1 MATESLLEIT
11 NPEPT
16 FISIN
21 TPGATYTMP
30 AMPPASGQVS
40 SGQVSGVV
48 DSSGFAYL
56 SGVLGSYPPGSYDIH
71 WSFPGATPRTD
82 ILNIVSGQSL
92 YTFPP
97 LQITATS
104 TSGGAVPANPKPIVS
119 STPQP
124 STNPIYPFT
133 FPAYNY
139 GKYFTPTQALMY
151 IGGLFIDELN
161 GFQYSLQSNK
171 VPVFGYCSEMMDAV
185 GIGKSLI
192 QGQFNINFITDGY
205 LYTVLNEHKRKNAP
219 IPDKS
224 SADSLA
230 ASNLMDQ
237 CAQLLSNN
245 PEATRS
251 TYIQNQID
259 QIKQQIIQ
267 LSANNSSIPSQL
279 SAQSR
284 QSIKGNLNHNTYNAA
299 YSRIPFNIVLEFEGG
314 GRKITKTVR
323 DCVLTGNEQILSDDS
338 VILDGYSFIARSI
351 S

>member
-1 MATESLLEIT
+1 
-11 NPEPT
+11 
-16 FISIN
+16 
-21 TPGATYTMP
+21 MP

-40 SGQVSGVV
+40 GVV
-48 DSSGFAYL
+48 DSSGSVYL
-56 SGVLGSYPPGSYDIH
+56 SGVLGGYPPGSYDIH
-71 WSFPGATPRTD
+71 WSFQGVTRTD
-82 ILNIVSGQSL
+82 ILNVVTGQSV

-97 LQITATS
+97 LQVPDTGGS
-104 TSGGAVPANPKPIVS
+104 SGGATPAAPKPIVA
-119 STPQP
+119 STPKS

-185 GIGKSLI
+185 GVGKSLI

-251 TYIQNQID
+251 TDIQNQIN
-259 QIKQQIIQ
+259 QIKQQIVQ
-267 LSANNSSIPSQL
+267 LSANNPSIPSQL

-284 QSIKGNLNHNTYNAA
+284 QNIKGNPNHKIYNAA

-314 GRKITKTVR
+314 GRKITKIVR